1 MLTTQRV
8 EIREE
13 ESAQNATSEDKA
25 TANNESTTNNQV
37 EGVEEGD
44 IVVVKMALFTL
55 QKIRALLL

>member
-44 IVVVKMALFTL
+44 IVVVKDGFIYTA
-55 QKIRALLL
+55 KIRALLL